1 MTLAAPAIAKAT
13 VWYHGGPKI
22 RPGSVMSW
30 DRDRGKSDLNAEG
43 PGMYF
48 TSSYDEANGYAH
60 NHPRGM
66 VYRGKLGPGFK
77 LLPKKGPSIAT
88 LRALYQLASKDS
100 KYTFL
105 SNWNVELDDHTTER
119 EIIGALTPYT
129 REKSLHDAITT
140 LYHDLYQYDA
150 NEYVTS
156 LSTLGFDG
164 VALDKGVIDGHRRLH
179 LVVWNPGAMRLE
191 EA

>member
-1 MTLAAPAIAKAT
+1 MGALPKGTT
-13 VWYHGGPKI
+13 WYHGGPKI

-30 DRDRGKSDLNAEG
+30 DRDRSQQDLNAEG

-60 NHPRGM
+60 GHKNGV
-66 VYRGKLGPGFK
+66 VYRSKMKKGFK
-77 LLPKKGPSIAT
+77 LLPKKGANLPT
-88 LRALYQLASKDS
+88 LRALYQLATPESKEI
-100 KYTFL
+100 FL
-105 SNWNVELDDHTTER
+105 SNWSVEYPASEGQVLQ
-119 EIIGALTPYT
+119 ALMPYT
-129 REKSLHDAITT
+129 RERSLHDALVT
-140 LYHDLYQYDA
+140 LYHDLYRYDA

-156 LSTLGFDG
+156 LSTIGFDG

-179 LVVWNPGAMRLE
+179 LVVWNPGAMDLE

>member
-1 MTLAAPAIAKAT
+1 MGALPKGTT
-13 VWYHGGPKI
+13 WYHGGPKI

-60 NHPRGM
+60 GHPKGV
-66 VYRGKLGPGFK
+66 VYRAKMKKGFK
-77 LLPKKGPSIAT
+77 LLPKKGANLAT
-88 LRALYQLASKDS
+88 LRAFYALAPKDS
-100 KYTFL
+100 QETFL
-105 SNWNVELDDHTTER
+105 SNWYSEWPPSEEGLVR
-119 EIIGALTPYT
+119 ALMPYT
-129 REKSLHDAITT
+129 REKSLHDALVT

-150 NEYVTS
+150 SEYVTS

-179 LVVWNPGAMRLE
+179 LIVWNPGAMDME